1 MLKIRLKRCGR
12 KKKPSYRIIV
22 IPSREKRDGRAIE
35 DLGYYNPISKNLSFN
50 KERILERLKQ
60 GAQPTL
66 TVKNFLIKSG
76 LI

>member
-22 IPSREKRDGRAIE
+22 IPSKEKRDGRAVE
-35 DLGYYNPISKNLSFN
+35 DLGYYNPITKNLSFD
-50 KERILERLKQ
+50 KERMMARINQ

-66 TVKNFLIKSG
+66 TVRHFLIKSG
-76 LI
+76 LL